1 MKMKYILLYTISI
14 LCASTYVSAQETTD
28 ETITDT
34 TKVAVQKYGL
44 RIGGDLSKLA
54 RTAFEEGYT
63 GFEIVGDLRFSK
75 KFYAAAELGTETRD
89 WDEDN
94 LKATISGSYIKL
106 GADYNAYN
114 NWVGM
119 NNAITAGLRYGI
131 ATFSEELLSYPI
143 YTTDPTFPTEIRTEP
158 IEFNGLSASWVE
170 FILGIKTEIV
180 NNLYLGINVQVKRMI
195 NEKTPDSFD
204 NLIVPGFNRTYDFSK
219 FGVGYGYTLSYLIP
233 ILKR

>member
-1 MKMKYILLYTISI
+1 MKVKYILLFIISM
-14 LCASTYVSAQETTD
+14 LSASSHMKAQETS
-28 ETITDT
+28 ETPTDT
-34 TKVAVQKYGL
+34 AKVASQKYGL

-54 RTAFEEGYT
+54 RTAFEEGYS
-63 GFEIVGDLRFSK
+63 GFEIIGDLRFSK

-94 LKATISGSYIKL
+94 IKATISGSYIKL
-106 GADYNAYN
+106 GVDYNAYN

-119 NNAITAGLRYGI
+119 NNAITAGLRYGL
-131 ATFSEELLSYPI
+131 ASFSEELTQYSI
-143 YTTDPTFPTEIRTEP
+143 YTSDATFPTQFRTDP
-158 IEFNGLSASWVE
+158 IEFKNLNASWVE
-170 FILGIKTEIV
+170 FILGVKTEIFT
-180 NNLYLGINVQVKRMI
+180 NLYLGVNVQIKRMVG
-195 NEKTPDSFD
+195 EKTPDNFD